1 MGPYELSFF
10 NGRINAEF
18 DAMAAVFIENMT
30 RKPQPLVYFSAYV
43 NSTCCEFPKNWAN
56 YASTKSLDGIRP
68 NDILVYV
75 VSDDNSYTNTVTA
88 AYDQT
93 NQSIFSAQLSIGR
106 TLFVCVILITI
117 TLLFTRDVEIE
128 AL

>member
-1 MGPYELSFF
+1 MAPYELSFF
-10 NGRINAEF
+10 NGRINSEF
-18 DAMAAVFIENMT
+18 DAMVTVFIENMT
-30 RKPQPLVYFSAYV
+30 SKPQPLVYFSAYV
-43 NSTCCEFPKNWAN
+43 NSTCCEFPKNWPSYAN
-56 YASTKSLDGIRP
+56 TKSLDSIRP

-75 VSDDNSYTNTVTA
+75 VSDDNSISNTVTA
-88 AYDQT
+88 AYDQSY
-93 NQSIFSAQLSIGR
+93 QSTFSAQLSIGR